1 MSREQ
6 LVAMA
11 ERAFD
16 HRAAGTGSREP
27 AMFEVPVEHYTD
39 PARWQLEEERI
50 FKRLPL
56 VLAFSVELQGAGAYV
71 ATEAAGVPVLIVR
84 QADGSVRAFVDMC
97 SHRGAIV
104 VPEGHGSARRFSCPY
119 HGWTYGAD
127 GELVGIPDG
136 DAFDGFDRGCHG
148 LTPLRSVERAGLVWV
163 DVDPASTVDFETFIA
178 GYDGLLAH
186 LGLDRCHLVGRQVL
200 RGPNW
205 KLAYDGYL
213 DFYHLPVL
221 HRASFGPGMSN
232 KAIYDAWGPHQRVT
246 APDTFTPK
254 LVDQATDEWPVH
266 KLTGGIWTI
275 FPHVSIAD
283 FGAGGRMFMVSQL
296 FPGATVGESTT
307 VQTFLHTREPD
318 ADIMVEVG
326 KQMTFLHGVVQDE
339 DYGTGLG
346 IQRAIASGAKKAFTF
361 GRNEGG
367 GQRFHRWT
375 QALVEIDPGDDRALA
390 ALLAEGPPR

>member
-1 MSREQ
+1 MSRDQ

-11 ERAFD
+11 QRAFA
-16 HRAAGTGSREP
+16 HHAAGTVGREP
-27 AMFEVPVEHYTD
+27 ALFRVPVEHYTD
-39 PARWQLEEERI
+39 PRRWELEVERI

-56 VLAFSVELQGAGAYV
+56 VLAFSVELVGAGAYV
-71 ATEAAGVPVLIVR
+71 ATEAAGVPVLVVR
-84 QADGSVRAFVDMC
+84 QGDGGVRAFVDMC
-97 SHRGAIV
+97 SHRGSIV
-104 VPEGHGSARRFSCPY
+104 VPEGHGTARRFSCPY

-127 GELVGIPDG
+127 GALVGIPDA
-136 DAFDGFDRGCHG
+136 DAFDGVDRGCLG
-148 LTPLRSVERAGLVWV
+148 LTPLPCVERAGLVWV
-163 DVDPASTVDFETFIA
+163 NVDPATTTDFEKFMA
-178 GYDGLLAH
+178 GYDELLAH

-221 HRASFGPGMSN
+221 HRASFGPNMSN

-246 APDTFTPK
+246 APDGFSPK
-254 LVDQATDEWPVH
+254 LAAQSPDDWPVH

-296 FPGATVGESTT
+296 FPGASVGESVT

-318 ADIMVEVG
+318 DAIMVEVD
-326 KQMTFLHGVVQDE
+326 KQMAFLHGVVQDE

-346 IQRAIASGAKKAFTF
+346 IQRAIASGAKTEFLF

-367 GQRFHRWT
+367 GQRFHRWV
-375 QALVEIDPGDDRALA
+375 QALVDIEDPADGALA
-390 ALLAEGPPR
+390 ALLAGGVG